1 MRLLLLKNIPR
12 TSSLW
17 VLKNQYLKWEW
28 YNGIVDFKHNA
39 DDMLEGRFSSS
50 SEYNIAIIFNCSN
63 ARNFIVL
70 NL

>member
-1 MRLLLLKNIPR
+1 M
-12 TSSLW
+12 
-17 VLKNQYLKWEW
+17 
-28 YNGIVDFKHNA
+28 VDFKHNA

-63 ARNFIVL
+63 ARYFIVL